1 MDINV
6 NKIVVGQK
14 VFIKI
19 IERSNAARYIKSDT
33 IDDWIYEGTVIKVGR
48 KYITVKFN
56 NGYEE
61 KFDKEHDYINISKY
75 SADYQLYLTKQEI
88 VDKMEINKLYEK
100 IQYNFNNWNNNNRF
114 NLDQLRRI
122 VNIIDE
128 KN

>member
-19 IERSNAARYIKSDT
+19 IERSNAARYIKSNKV
-33 IDDWIYEGTVIKVGR
+33 DDWIYEGLVIKIGR
-48 KYITVKFN
+48 KYITVRFN
-56 NGYEE
+56 NGREE
-61 KFDKEHDYINISKY
+61 KFDKKDNHINISKY